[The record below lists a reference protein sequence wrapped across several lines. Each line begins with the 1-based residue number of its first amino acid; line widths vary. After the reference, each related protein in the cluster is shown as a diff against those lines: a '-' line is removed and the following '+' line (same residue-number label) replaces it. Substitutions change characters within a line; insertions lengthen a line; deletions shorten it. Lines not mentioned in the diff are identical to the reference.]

1 MGCSAKTWVLAGAA
15 LLGFCGNCRGG
26 DFLAE
31 YPQRLAVPLSPGARH
46 STVPFL
52 PPRTDPPPHDEAS
65 RADSPPHR
73 ESLAG
78 NLAGANPTGSR
89 LSPRPTLD
97 LRAPDPKLDF
107 AQDAEVPF
115 PSRPRVL
122 GSSESVPASAPA
134 FHFQDSRVKQIAE
147 HFHREGLPVAR
158 LWETHSA
165 LLSLG
170 LNGRGKPGLWLVQ
183 KTH

>member
-1 MGCSAKTWVLAGAA
+1 LAGAA
-15 LLGFCGNCRGG
+15 LIGFCGSCRAG

-31 YPQRLAVPLSPGARH
+31 YPQRLAVPFSPGARH
-46 STVPFL
+46 STAPSL
-52 PPRTDPPPHDEAS
+52 LPRTDPEQHEEALRAESPPRHDSLAAGTEAS
-65 RADSPPHR
+65 KVP
-73 ESLAG
+73 
-78 NLAGANPTGSR
+78 
-89 LSPRPTLD
+89 PRPVLD
-97 LRAPDPKLDF
+97 LRAPDPKLDV

-115 PSRPRVL
+115 PSRPRAF
-122 GSSESVPASAPA
+122 GSSETVPASAPA

-147 HFHREGLPVAR
+147 RFHREGLPVAR

>member
-1 MGCSAKTWVLAGAA
+1 MGGSGKTWVLAGAA
-15 LLGFCGNCRGG
+15 LLGFCGACRAG

-31 YPQRLAVPLSPGARH
+31 YPQRLAVPFSPGARH
-46 STVPFL
+46 SSAPSL
-52 PPRTDPPPHDEAS
+52 PPRAEPPLHEDALRTDTPPHHDSGADNPAVS
-65 RADSPPHR
+65 RIS
-73 ESLAG
+73 
-78 NLAGANPTGSR
+78 T
-89 LSPRPTLD
+89 RPTLD

-107 AQDAEVPF
+107 GQDAEVPF
-115 PSRPRVL
+115 PSRSRAP
-122 GSSESVPASAPA
+122 GSSEPVPASAPA
-134 FHFQDSRVKQIAE
+134 FHFQDSRAKQIAE

-158 LWETHSA
+158 LWESHSA

>member
-1 MGCSAKTWVLAGAA
+1 LAGAA
-15 LLGFCGNCRGG
+15 LLGFCGDCRAG

-31 YPQRLAVPLSPGARH
+31 YPQRLAVPFSPGARH
-46 STVPFL
+46 STVPSL
-52 PPRTDPPPHDEAS
+52 PPRAEPHEDAL
-65 RADSPPHR
+65 RADSARTDSPPR
-73 ESLAG
+73 QDSLAR
-78 NLAGANPTGSR
+78 NPASAK
-89 LSPRPTLD
+89 LSPHATLD
-97 LRAPDPKLDF
+97 LRAPAPKLDF
-107 AQDAEVPF
+107 GQDTEVPF
-115 PSRPRVL
+115 PSRPRAL
-122 GSSESVPASAPA
+122 GSSEPVPASAPA

-158 LWETHSA
+158 LWESRSA